1 VWIGL
6 TCVSQSERVEARRME
21 YPKPIQNLIAQLSR
35 LPGIGK
41 RSAERIAL
49 HLLKADSDTNRQL
62 AQSVL
67 DAKAKI
73 LNCSRCGGYT
83 ENDPCEICS
92 SPQRDQTSIC
102 VVEGPNDILTLER
115 AGVHRGVYHALMG
128 RISPLNGIGPEQLRV
143 DALLG
148 RAKRDRPSEI
158 ILALGAD
165 VESEATTTYLVEQLN
180 PIGVAVSRIALG
192 LSAGSALETADEVTL
207 SRALEGRR
215 KL

>member
-1 VWIGL
+1 
-6 TCVSQSERVEARRME
+6 MD
-21 YPKPIQNLIAQLSR
+21 YPKPVQNLIAQLAR

-49 HLLKADSDTNRQL
+49 HLLKADSDTNQLL
-62 AQSVL
+62 AQAVL

-73 LNCSRCGGYT
+73 RNCSRCGGYT
-83 ENDPCEICS
+83 ESDPCEICDN
-92 SPQRDQTSIC
+92 PRRDQSLVC

-128 RISPLNGIGPEQLRV
+128 RISPLNGVGPEQLRV
-143 DALLG
+143 EALVE
-148 RAKRDRPSEI
+148 RVKRDHPAEV

-165 VESEATTTYLVEQLN
+165 VESEATAGYLIDQLK
-180 PIGVAVSRIALG
+180 PLGSTVSRIGLG

-207 SRALEGRR
+207 ARALEGRR